1 MDPFHSSTGFS
12 PVPYV
17 VAFFAFVVLSAL
29 IRLGARARSMTRIE
43 QHIERLGG
51 RVLDISR
58 RPIGDRRDRSTF
70 LVKYIDAQ
78 GQTCTAW
85 CIVSAFADVQLFDMH
100 QQPPID

>member
-1 MDPFHSSTGFS
+1 MPF
-12 PVPYV
+12 V
-17 VAFFAFVVLSAL
+17 VAMVGFVILSAL
-29 IRLGARARSMTRIE
+29 IRLGVRARSMTRIE
-43 QHIERLGG
+43 QYVERLGG

-78 GQTCTAW
+78 GQACTAW
-85 CIVSAFADVQLFDMH
+85 CIVSAFAEVQLFDMH